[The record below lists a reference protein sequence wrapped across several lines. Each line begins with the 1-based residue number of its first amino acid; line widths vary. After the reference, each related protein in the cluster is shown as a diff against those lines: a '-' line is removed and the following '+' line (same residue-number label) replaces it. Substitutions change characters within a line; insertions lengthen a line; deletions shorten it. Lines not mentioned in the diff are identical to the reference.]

1 MVAATVFYRIK
12 IASMENKIADM
23 SVATKEVEKKIADI
37 EKEPGYNKLWLVR
50 KLLAEGNYMPW
61 SRHIPILI
69 DMLLDLQKVDSNSR
83 DKIELYD
90 FRISLEE
97 IELKGMVSRLLLL
110 YYTSPERWFKGLIDR
125 FRELDFVRNIR
136 IQTYVKDEDQ
146 GLYDFALFA
155 NVVVDGQTGSKQ

>member
-1 MVAATVFYRIK
+1 MVAATIFYRIK
-12 IASMENKIADM
+12 IASMENKIADI
-23 SVATKEVEKKIADI
+23 SVTIKEVEKKIAAI

-50 KLLAEGNYMPW
+50 KLLAEGNHMPR

-69 DMLLDLQKVDSNSR
+69 DMLLDLQKVDGNSR

-110 YYTSPERWFKGLIDR
+110 YYSSPERWFKGLIDR
-125 FRELDFVRNIR
+125 FRELDFVKNIR

-146 GLYDFALFA
+146 GLYDFSLFA